1 MVTTTTAWM
10 ALPAGFLS
18 SAAANVF
25 PSKFKLRTIL
35 PHSSVGFP
43 TESVYVIA
51 ASLALSLNNF
61 LYQMSLRYNP
71 ARAIPMKWGA
81 VYMGVFMA
89 FWGLC
94 KIILTCP
101 SPDDSPSSIVHI
113 AFRLYSQPIPGKAA
127 YDIGLWRE
135 VEVSSGVI
143 FTEWKRTKSKWSCK
157 DQINISGTEKHSLYQ
172 LPMALR
178 FYKSATF

>member
-1 MVTTTTAWM
+1 MPL
-10 ALPAGFLS
+10 LPPLLCHS
-18 SAAANVF
+18 
-25 PSKFKLRTIL
+25 TIFCIKC
-35 PHSSVGFP
+35 G
-43 TESVYVIA
+43 
-51 ASLALSLNNF
+51 
-61 LYQMSLRYNP
+61 SLRYNP

-101 SPDDSPSSIVHI
+101 SPDVSPSSIVHI

-135 VEVSSGVI
+135 VEVSNGVI

-172 LPMALR
+172 LPMALGLNINQPLSSSTEPDFLVFFLTPFPSKENER
-178 FYKSATF
+178 HRIVKTRLYIFNQVHL

>member
-1 MVTTTTAWM
+1 MPL
-10 ALPAGFLS
+10 LPPLLCHS
-18 SAAANVF
+18 
-25 PSKFKLRTIL
+25 TICCIKC
-35 PHSSVGFP
+35 G
-43 TESVYVIA
+43 
-51 ASLALSLNNF
+51 
-61 LYQMSLRYNP
+61 SLRYNP

-101 SPDDSPSSIVHI
+101 SPDVSPSSIVHI

-135 VEVSSGVI
+135 VEVSIGVI

-172 LPMALR
+172 LPKALGS
-178 FYKSATF
+178 YKSATFQFYRAWCLSVFLTPFPSKENERHRIVKTRLYIFNQVHL